1 MGAFLNYCLLMDVL
15 IVTFKNSSLPAHID
29 HVIGSSSFGYNPTT
43 ISAHHHY
50 CQAKSPNPKSRVFNL
65 KFWTFVGNKICKKF

>member
-43 ISAHHHY
+43 ISAHH
-50 CQAKSPNPKSRVFNL
+50 QPLLSSQKSKS
-65 KFWTFVGNKICKKF
+65 KKKSSI